1 LAGVSSTTYPTVDV
15 RQRLELQERS
25 KWYQDWLVR
34 FDQCQKKWFLNHL
47 RLNDLKIISYIMIA
61 LKLLDNGITVSA
73 NQPREY
79 YVDNQ
84 LHELNGK

>member
-1 LAGVSSTTYPTVDV
+1 
-15 RQRLELQERS
+15 
-25 KWYQDWLVR
+25 
-34 FDQCQKKWFLNHL
+34 
-47 RLNDLKIISYIMIA
+47 MIA